1 MSIKSIRHLAGI
13 AWVFVVVAGLFFV
26 GPTHTAA
33 QPGPPTGHP
42 PCWPPPCGG
51 DELCKWTAW
60 VNRDQPSGQGDY
72 ETRADLIKEG
82 QIKCKQPLAAQCR
95 YRSDGALWGSQIAN
109 FQSYSAAGPGYRCE
123 TITGGWCVNSQT
135 TPKNSCKDSEV
146 RFCCLPE

>member
-1 MSIKSIRHLAGI
+1 MLSKSARHLVNI
-13 AWVFVVVAGLFFV
+13 AWVLVVVAGLFLV
-26 GPTHTAA
+26 GPTHTAG
-33 QPGPPTGHP
+33 QPKGPPNP

-60 VNRDQPSGQGDY
+60 LNRDQPGGQGDY
-72 ETRADLIKEG
+72 ETRAELVKEG

-95 YRSDGALWGSQIAN
+95 YADSKKLWGSQISN
-109 FQSYSAAGPGYRCE
+109 FQSFSAAGAGYRCE
-123 TITGGWCVNSQT
+123 TIAGGWCLNSQT

>member
-1 MSIKSIRHLAGI
+1 MLSKRSRRMVGIASVLVVAAGI
-13 AWVFVVVAGLFFV
+13 CLIGSAQM
-26 GPTHTAA
+26 AA
-33 QPGPPTGHP
+33 QPHKPPDP

-60 VNRDQPSGQGDY
+60 VNRDLPSGQGDY

-95 YRSDGALWGSQIAN
+95 YRGGVLWGSQIA
-109 FQSYSAAGPGYRCE
+109 SYQASSSAGPGYRCE
-123 TITGGWCVNSQT
+123 TIAGGWCVNSQT
-135 TPKNSCKDSEV
+135 VPKNTCKDSEV

>member
-1 MSIKSIRHLAGI
+1 MLSKRGQRVASIASVL
-13 AWVFVVVAGLFFV
+13 VVVAGICLI
-26 GPTHTAA
+26 GPAQTVA
-33 QPGPPTGHP
+33 QPGPPNHGP

-51 DELCKWTAW
+51 DVLCTWTPW
-60 VNRDQPSGQGDY
+60 VNRDLPSGQGDY

-95 YRSDGALWGSQIAN
+95 YRSSGVLWGSQIGN
-109 FQSYSAAGPGYRCE
+109 YQSFSAAGAGYRCE

-135 TPKNSCKDSEV
+135 SPKNTCKDSEV